1 MTDRFYP
8 HWVVATAVLLAM
20 LLLYTPFAFSGRG
33 EALALVYAFGPAY
46 MVHQLE
52 EHAGDRFRAYASR
65 RVFHGR
71 EALSKSTVL
80 WVNLPGV
87 WGVNLAALYAALAF
101 GPGWG
106 LAAPYLAVV
115 NAIAHCGVALRFR
128 EYNPG
133 LATALG
139 VFVPLGGYALYAL
152 PATLTQHL
160 VGLAVA
166 VAIHAAIVIP
176 VLRHLR
182 ATAPHGLAA

>member
-8 HWVVATAVLLAM
+8 HWVAATAVLLVM
-20 LLLYTPFAFSGRG
+20 TLLYAPFALAGRG
-33 EALALVYAFGPAY
+33 EALALIYLFGPAY
-46 MVHQLE
+46 MLHQLE
-52 EHAGDRFRAYASR
+52 EHAGDRFRAYANR
-65 RVFHGR
+65 RVFGGR
-71 EALSKSTVL
+71 EALSKATVL

-87 WGVNLAALYAALAF
+87 WGLNLAALYAALGF

-115 NAIAHCGVALRFR
+115 NAVAHCGVALRFR

-139 VFVPLGGYALYAL
+139 LFFPLGFHALGAV

-160 VGLAVA
+160 VGLGVA

-176 VLRHLR
+176 VLRQLR
-182 ATAPHGLAA
+182 RAPAQQLAA